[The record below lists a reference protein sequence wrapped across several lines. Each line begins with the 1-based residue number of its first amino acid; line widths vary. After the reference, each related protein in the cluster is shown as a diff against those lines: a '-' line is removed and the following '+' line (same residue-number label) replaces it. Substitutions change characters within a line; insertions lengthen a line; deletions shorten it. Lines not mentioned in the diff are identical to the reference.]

1 MGGMGGTYVN
11 KVRRAAFALLL
22 QHDRRDDRRRRVEY
36 GGWTF
41 SAPVAFSDAQVPT
54 TSGLF
59 AIQVRN
65 WSWAPRGFEPIHFGE
80 SDNLYKYLVCN
91 GDGGFVS
98 WLMHRRSIGG
108 LFLSLLPTPWMR
120 ESERQLAENHLLR
133 QYKLAHTRSVHEFL
147 RGFHDLGANAH

>member
-1 MGGMGGTYVN
+1 MGGMSGTYVN

-22 QHDRRDDRRRRVEY
+22 HHDRSGERRSVEY

-41 SAPVAFSDAQVPT
+41 SAPVALFAAEVPT

-65 WSWAPRGFEPIHFGE
+65 WSWAPRGFEPIHFGQ
-80 SDNLYKYLVCN
+80 SDNLYKHVLGN
-91 GDGGFVS
+91 GDDGFVS

-108 LFLSLLPTPWMR
+108 LFVSLMPTPWMR
-120 ESERQLAENHLLR
+120 QSERELAENHLLR
-133 QYKLAHTRSVHEFL
+133 QYQLVHTRSVQEFL
-147 RGFHDLGANAH
+147 RGFHEMSASTQ